1 MKYFIRSKNDTINNS
16 TLCYCNIRCY
26 FNIMKILI
34 IEDCRFITYIWKL
47 QAKEAG
53 HITTC
58 VEFKHEAIEL
68 LKNNVYDLIILD
80 NNLNGEL
87 GLDIAKEIKDITKT
101 KIILSSA
108 DDDLVGNEFIDDV
121 ISKKQLNFKLL

>member
-1 MKYFIRSKNDTINNS
+1 MN
-16 TLCYCNIRCY
+16 
-26 FNIMKILI
+26 ILI
-34 IEDCRFITYIWKL
+34 IEDCRFMTFIWKH

-58 VEFKHEAIEL
+58 VEFKHEALEL
-68 LKNNVYDLIILD
+68 LRNNVYDLIILD

-87 GLDIAKEIKDITKT
+87 GLEIAKEIKDITKT

-108 DDDLVGNEFIDDV
+108 DDDIVGNEFIDDV
-121 ISKKQLNFKLL
+121 ICKKQLNFKQL

>member
-1 MKYFIRSKNDTINNS
+1 MTFV
-16 TLCYCNIRCY
+16 
-26 FNIMKILI
+26 
-34 IEDCRFITYIWKL
+34 WKH

-58 VEFKHEAIEL
+58 VEFKHEALEL
-68 LKNNVYDLIILD
+68 LRSNNYELIILD

-87 GLDIAKEIKDITKT
+87 GVDIAKEIKNITKT

-108 DDDLVGNEFIDDV
+108 DDDIVGNEFIDDV
-121 ISKKQLNFKLL
+121 ICKKQLNFKQLWLWHGNQ

>member
-1 MKYFIRSKNDTINNS
+1 MRNR
-16 TLCYCNIRCY
+16 NIRCY
-26 FNIMKILI
+26 FNTMNILI
-34 IEDCRFITYIWKL
+34 IEDCRFMTFIWKY

-58 VEFKHEAIEL
+58 VEFKNEALEL
-68 LKNNVYDLIILD
+68 LRNNNYDLIILD

-87 GLDIAKEIKDITKT
+87 GVEIAKEIKDITKT

-108 DDDLVGNEFIDDV
+108 DDDLIGNEFIDDV
-121 ISKKQLNFKLL
+121 ICKKQLNFKQL

>member
-1 MKYFIRSKNDTINNS
+1 MTF
-16 TLCYCNIRCY
+16 L
-26 FNIMKILI
+26 
-34 IEDCRFITYIWKL
+34 WKL

-58 VEFKHEAIEL
+58 CEYKHEALEL
-68 LKNNVYDLIILD
+68 LRSNVYDLIILD

-87 GLDIAKEIKDITKT
+87 GLEIAKEIKGMTKT

-108 DDDLVGNEFIDDV
+108 DEVVGNEFIDDV
-121 ISKKQLNFKLL
+121 ISKRQLNLKDL

>member
-1 MKYFIRSKNDTINNS
+1 MV
-16 TLCYCNIRCY
+16 
-26 FNIMKILI
+26 ILI
-34 IEDCRFITYIWKL
+34 IEDCRVMTFLWKL

-58 VEFKHEAIEL
+58 VEYKHDALEL
-68 LKNNVYDLIILD
+68 LRSNVYDLIILD

-87 GLDIAKEIKDITKT
+87 GTEIAKEIKDITKT

-121 ISKKQLNFKLL
+121 ISKKQLNFKDLCKKN